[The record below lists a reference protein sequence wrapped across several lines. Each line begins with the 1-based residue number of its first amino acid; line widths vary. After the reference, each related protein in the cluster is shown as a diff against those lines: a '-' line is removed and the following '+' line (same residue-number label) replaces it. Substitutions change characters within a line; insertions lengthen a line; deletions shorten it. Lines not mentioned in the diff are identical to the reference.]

1 MTRSQLASEYD
12 ARKADAV
19 AAFFNHGHGSHAHR
33 VALANLTMTAKA
45 LHDQERA
52 EGLPIGTTRSGR

>member
-19 AAFFNHGHGSHAHR
+19 AAFFNHGHGSYAHR
-33 VALANLTMTAKA
+33 AALAALTLTAKA

-52 EGLPIGTTRSGR
+52 EGLPIGSTRERR